1 MFNMLKYIC
10 SLLLLT
16 SINSFC
22 QSTDSTMTIPVI
34 IHKDARIDILEKK
47 QLELNTAYLKAVSRS
62 AMGYRLMVLST
73 NDRALAMKTRTELL
87 QKFPE
92 QKNYMIYQA
101 PYVKIRFGN
110 FRTRDEADIY
120 RKQIY
125 KMLNGAS
132 IYLIEDRIEV
142 SGKDPIEP

>member
-1 MFNMLKYIC
+1 
-10 SLLLLT
+10 
-16 SINSFC
+16 
-22 QSTDSTMTIPVI
+22 MTIPVI

-73 NDRALAMKTRTELL
+73 NDRALAMKTRTDLL

-120 RKQIY
+120 RKQIS